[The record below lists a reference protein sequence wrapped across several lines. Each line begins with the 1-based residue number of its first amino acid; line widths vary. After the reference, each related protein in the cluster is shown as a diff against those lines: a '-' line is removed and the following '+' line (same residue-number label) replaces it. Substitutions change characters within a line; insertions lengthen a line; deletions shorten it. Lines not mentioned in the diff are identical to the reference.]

1 MSGRVLLMFVFFF
14 QALYA
19 ENGGLHQIFTKPS
32 FFGVVTGTRSPR
44 RPHASHVAHPTV
56 PAAALSL
63 LSLSALVC
71 VGFKTEWSALIL
83 TVTLG
88 VSNIWMYPFWCGCD
102 WGAAVRRPAAAP
114 APHPAPPAPPAPSAG
129 PSTSGCT
136 TSISTTS
143 SRRCR

>member
-88 VSNIWMYPFWCGCD
+88 VSNIWMCASRAPPATTAAVGAYSVQPVSLLAARRRLRQTQVPVLVRPR
-102 WGAAVRRPAAAP
+102 AAVRLL
-114 APHPAPPAPPAPSAG
+114 
-129 PSTSGCT
+129 
-136 TSISTTS
+136 
-143 SRRCR
+143 

>member
-88 VSNIWMYPFWCGCD
+88 VSNIWMYPFWCARPPRAVRTPSSRAPPCCCAAASHLRRPLPRQVRPR
-102 WGAAVRRPAAAP
+102 AAVRLL
-114 APHPAPPAPPAPSAG
+114 
-129 PSTSGCT
+129 
-136 TSISTTS
+136 
-143 SRRCR
+143 

>member
-88 VSNIWMYPFWCGCD
+88 VSNIWMYPFWCAARPPRAARTSQPRAALLRAAASHLRRPLLLPASQVRPR
-102 WGAAVRRPAAAP
+102 AAVRLL
-114 APHPAPPAPPAPSAG
+114 
-129 PSTSGCT
+129 
-136 TSISTTS
+136 
-143 SRRCR
+143 